1 MPLLQIAL
9 EDGFDNDTVSIR
21 IDGDEVFR
29 KTAVTTR
36 TQISLADSFE
46 AEVGEGPVQLEVEVP
61 SRGVRETITVD
72 PRDRPFVAIS
82 LREGRITARF
92 PEQLGH
98 A

>member
-1 MPLLQIAL
+1 MPPLQIAL
-9 EDGFDNDTVSIR
+9 EDGFDNDAVAIR
-21 IDGDEVFR
+21 IAGDEVFR
-29 KTAVTTR
+29 KTDVTTR

-46 AEVGEGPVQLEVEVP
+46 AEAAEGPVEVEVEIP
-61 SRGVRETITVD
+61 SRGIRETITVD

-92 PEQLGH
+92 PEQLGY